1 MKKFQKRNFLLK
13 YYKLD
18 LVSPYLYQVD
28 DNGLVKNCIRVADS
42 IIKYEDDIGK
52 MLENVFTAGYDLEEI
67 SEEEFF
73 IYVL

>member
-42 IIKYEDDIGK
+42 ITKYEDDIGR
-52 MLENVFTAGYDLEEI
+52 MLENVYTAGYDFEEI

>member
-1 MKKFQKRNFLLK
+1 MK
-13 YYKLD
+13 YYKLN
-18 LVSPYLYQVD
+18 LVCLYLYQVD